1 MSPRVKK
8 AAFTVWYLALIF
20 VAVDALLE
28 FGYQRTQSMPG
39 PLGPLTELFSVV
51 LILGTGIPMLLY
63 LWKRNP
69 SRVGG
74 AILVAIFLASTV
86 LLVGFLAPD
95 VQVSAEMR
103 AKMQWYTNDLR
114 SQGFTVVDAG
124 QYSYHHGGAPQRL
137 FTYTE
142 VVSTAKSINCT
153 TIYLHPGT
161 PTNFIFFMGDEIQ
174 IIFWT
179 QQAGEY
185 MFYDAPYQ
193 SQTSG
198 VH

>member
-1 MSPRVKK
+1 
-8 AAFTVWYLALIF
+8 
-20 VAVDALLE
+20 LL
-28 FGYQRTQSMPG
+28 
-39 PLGPLTELFSVV
+39 SVLLV
-51 LILGTGIPMLLY
+51 LCTGIPMLLY

-69 SRVGG
+69 SRTGA

-86 LLVGFLAPD
+86 LLAGYLAPD
-95 VQVSAEMR
+95 AAVSAEMR
-103 AKMQWYTNDLR
+103 AKVQWYTNDLR
-114 SQGFTVVDAG
+114 AQGFVVVDAG
-124 QYSYHHGGAPQRL
+124 QYEYHHGGNGQRL
-137 FTYTE
+137 FTYAE

-161 PTNFIFFMGDEIQ
+161 PTNFMFFMGDEIQ

-193 SQTSG
+193 TQTSG

>member
-8 AAFTVWYLALIF
+8 AAFAVWYIALIA

-28 FGYQRTQSMPG
+28 FGYPRTSSMPE
-39 PLGPLTELFSVV
+39 PLQSLTQLLSVV
-51 LILGTGIPMLLY
+51 LILGTGIPLLLY
-63 LWKRNP
+63 LWKRNS
-69 SRVGG
+69 SRTGA

-86 LLVGFLAPD
+86 LLAGYLAPD
-95 VQVSAEMR
+95 AAVSAEMR
-103 AKMQWYTNDLR
+103 AKVQWYTNDLR
-114 SQGFTVVDAG
+114 AQGFVVVDAG
-124 QYSYHHGGAPQRL
+124 QYEYHHGGNGQRL
-137 FTYTE
+137 FTYAE

>member
-8 AAFTVWYLALIF
+8 VALAAWYIALIA
-20 VAVDALLE
+20 VTVDAFLE
-28 FGYQRTQSMPG
+28 FGYQRTQSMPEA
-39 PLGPLTELFSVV
+39 LGPLTQLFSVI
-51 LILGTGIPMLLY
+51 LILGTGIPLLLY

-69 SRVGG
+69 SRTG
-74 AILVAIFLASTV
+74 APILIAIFLASTV

-95 VQVSAEMR
+95 VRASAEMR
-103 AKMQWYTNDLR
+103 AKMQWYTNDLQ

-124 QYSYHHGGAPQRL
+124 QYSYHHGGGGQRL
-137 FTYTE
+137 FTYAD

-161 PTNFIFFMGDEIQ
+161 PTNFMFFMGDEIQ

-193 SQTSG
+193 TQTPG
-198 VH
+198 IH